1 MKVMSLLVSYFFNT
15 YFLNPILIR
24 LLDKDHLYPIH
35 CITQLFLLT
44 QGYVTAPA
52 FALVLT
58 ASNHQTT
65 EMFGTTV

>member
-52 FALVLT
+52 FALV
-58 ASNHQTT
+58 
-65 EMFGTTV
+65 